1 MKRIALI
8 AALLLLTI
16 SSFAQSGRSIYQKY
30 SDTEG
35 VSAVYISPAMFRLM
49 GKMPELQ
56 MEGEDINLAPLVL
69 SLSGLYLISCEDS
82 AIGKEITKD
91 AEKLVAAGKYEL
103 LLEAKDSGEA
113 VRIYTVGDDKTV
125 TGFVMIA
132 ADSSETTFICLDGTM
147 EREELENLLA
157 QSMATE

>member
-16 SSFAQSGRSIYQKY
+16 SSFAQNGRSIYQKY

-49 GKMPELQ
+49 GKMPDLQ
-56 MEGEDINLAPLVL
+56 MEGEDVNLAPLVL

-82 AIGKEITKD
+82 AVGKEIIKD

-157 QSMATE
+157 QSMATK

>member
-16 SSFAQSGRSIYQKY
+16 SSFAQNGRSIYQKY

-49 GKMPELQ
+49 GKMPDLQ
-56 MEGEDINLAPLVL
+56 MEGEDVNLAPLVL

-82 AIGKEITKD
+82 AVGKEIIKD

-147 EREELENLLA
+147 DREELENLLA

>member
-16 SSFAQSGRSIYQKY
+16 SSFAQNGRSIYQKY

-82 AIGKEITKD
+82 AVGKEIIKD
-91 AEKLVAAGKYEL
+91 AEKFVAAGKYEL

>member
-16 SSFAQSGRSIYQKY
+16 SSFAQNGRSIYQKY

-82 AIGKEITKD
+82 AVGKEIKKD
-91 AEKLVAAGKYEL
+91 AEKFVAAGKYEL

-147 EREELENLLA
+147 DREELENLLA

>member
-16 SSFAQSGRSIYQKY
+16 SSFAQNGRSIYQKY

-49 GKMPELQ
+49 GKMPDLQ

-82 AIGKEITKD
+82 AVGKEIIKD

>member
-16 SSFAQSGRSIYQKY
+16 SSFAQNGRSIYQKY

-35 VSAVYISPAMFRLM
+35 ISAVYISPAMFRLM
-49 GKMPELQ
+49 GKMPDLQ

-69 SLSGLYLISCEDS
+69 SLSGLYLISCEDC
-82 AIGKEITKD
+82 AVGKEIRKD
-91 AEKLVAAGKYEL
+91 AEKFVAAGKYEL

>member
-16 SSFAQSGRSIYQKY
+16 SSFAQNGRSIYQKY

-49 GKMPELQ
+49 GKMPDLQ
-56 MEGEDINLAPLVL
+56 MEGEDINLAPLVH

-82 AIGKEITKD
+82 AVGKEIKKD
-91 AEKLVAAGKYEL
+91 AEKFVAAGKYEL

-147 EREELENLLA
+147 DREELENLLA

>member
-16 SSFAQSGRSIYQKY
+16 SSFAQNGRSIYQKY

-49 GKMPELQ
+49 GKMPDLQ
-56 MEGEDINLAPLVL
+56 MEGEDVNLAPLVL

-82 AIGKEITKD
+82 AVGKEIIKD

>member
-16 SSFAQSGRSIYQKY
+16 SSFAQNGRSIYQKY

-35 VSAVYISPAMFRLM
+35 ISAVYISPAMFRLM
-49 GKMPELQ
+49 GKMPDLQ

-82 AIGKEITKD
+82 AVGKEIIKD

>member
-16 SSFAQSGRSIYQKY
+16 SSFAQNGRSIYQKY

-56 MEGEDINLAPLVL
+56 MEGEDVNLAPLVL

-82 AIGKEITKD
+82 AVGKEIIKD
-91 AEKLVAAGKYEL
+91 AEKFVAAGKYEL

>member
-16 SSFAQSGRSIYQKY
+16 SSFAQNGRSIYQKY

-35 VSAVYISPAMFRLM
+35 ISAVYISPAMFRLM

-82 AIGKEITKD
+82 AVGKEIIKD

>member
-16 SSFAQSGRSIYQKY
+16 SSFAQNGRSIYQKY

-35 VSAVYISPAMFRLM
+35 ISAVYISPAMFRLM

-56 MEGEDINLAPLVL
+56 MEGEDVNLAPLVL

-82 AIGKEITKD
+82 AVGKEIIKD

>member
-16 SSFAQSGRSIYQKY
+16 SSFAQNGRSIYQKY

-56 MEGEDINLAPLVL
+56 MEGEEVNLAPLVL

-82 AIGKEITKD
+82 AVGKEIIKD

>member
-16 SSFAQSGRSIYQKY
+16 SSFAQNGRSIYQKY

-56 MEGEDINLAPLVL
+56 MEGEEVNLAPLVL

-82 AIGKEITKD
+82 AVGKEIIKD
-91 AEKLVAAGKYEL
+91 AEKFVAAGKYEL

-147 EREELENLLA
+147 DREELENLLA

>member
-16 SSFAQSGRSIYQKY
+16 SSFAQNGRSIYQKY

-56 MEGEDINLAPLVL
+56 MEGEDVNLAPLVL

-82 AIGKEITKD
+82 AVGKEIIKD

>member
-16 SSFAQSGRSIYQKY
+16 SSFAQNGRRIYQKY

-82 AIGKEITKD
+82 AVGKEIIKD

>member
-16 SSFAQSGRSIYQKY
+16 SSFAQNGRSIYQKY

-82 AIGKEITKD
+82 AVGKEIIKD

-157 QSMATE
+157 QNMATE

>member
-16 SSFAQSGRSIYQKY
+16 SSFAQNGRSIYQKY

-82 AIGKEITKD
+82 AVGKEIIKD
-91 AEKLVAAGKYEL
+91 AEKFVAAGKYEL
-103 LLEAKDSGEA
+103 ILEAKDSGEA

>member
-16 SSFAQSGRSIYQKY
+16 SSFAQNGRSIYQKY

-82 AIGKEITKD
+82 AVGKEIIKD